1 MRRPWSKV
9 QSYTRTL
16 REGGEGDRQTPYV
29 FAFFAGRAKAATDFC
44 GVFGQAA
51 T

>member
-1 MRRPWSKV
+1 MRRRGFEF

-16 REGGEGDRQTPYV
+16 RGGGGTEQTPYV
-29 FAFFAGRAKAATDFC
+29 FAFFAGRAKAAMDFC
-44 GVFGQAA
+44 GAFGQAA